1 MGVPP
6 GELVITK
13 YLIQVAPSLMTFA
26 WSWCTRRLFIFFAH
40 ISSLRTSENNPTW
53 EVYEWVCFSLPE
65 LWADFLLF
73 WILGYLLR
81 YITMHCPIPSKI
93 RLPIF
98 LPNFCHQK
106 RVYIFKAEWNWA
118 WDISESNT
126 TRKWDFIY
134 CCWCNICN

>member
-1 MGVPP
+1 
-6 GELVITK
+6 
-13 YLIQVAPSLMTFA
+13 
-26 WSWCTRRLFIFFAH
+26 
-40 ISSLRTSENNPTW
+40 
-53 EVYEWVCFSLPE
+53 
-65 LWADFLLF
+65 
-73 WILGYLLR
+73 
-81 YITMHCPIPSKI
+81 
-93 RLPIF
+93 LPIF